1 MEIDPLIDFWQM
13 LILVVLITMKQKSQR
28 FKLPYVYLEDIV
40 VKKNKKNKNIM
51 YSKKFL
57 GMSFLH

>member
-40 VKKNKKNKNIM
+40 VKKKKTKM
-51 YSKKFL
+51 SLLKKLFAK
-57 GMSFLH
+57 